1 YYFTRP
7 WKWEEARERFRD
19 ELKAKVGRVS
29 KSDERDA
36 YILWKIYELSLI
48 KRNTHRYFK
57 PLTIIDVELRP
68 LLMKE
73 EMLYRNLQRM
83 RNASVIG
90 VDFGSDVK
98 ILEKMV
104 EDARKEIADKAV
116 LIILRFIDIANS
128 LGLDRDDINGLAGI
142 AGLLVY
148 NKFASYKKSINYLG
162 LYKARGR
169 DGRRNKKY
177 SRKIQ
182 RYLIMLTN
190 TILRKNGETRIP
202 RYRDL
207 RKVLK
212 KIVDIKKSIGLAR
225 DGAGV

>member
-1 YYFTRP
+1 M
-7 WKWEEARERFRD
+7 
-19 ELKAKVGRVS
+19 
-29 KSDERDA
+29 
-36 YILWKIYELSLI
+36 I
-48 KRNTHRYFK
+48 
-57 PLTIIDVELRP
+57 
-68 LLMKE
+68 
-73 EMLYRNLQRM
+73 
-83 RNASVIG
+83 
-90 VDFGSDVK
+90 
-98 ILEKMV
+98 
-104 EDARKEIADKAV
+104 
-116 LIILRFIDIANS
+116 NS
-128 LGLDRDDINGLAGI
+128 
-142 AGLLVY
+142 
-148 NKFASYKKSINYLG
+148 ASYKKSINYLG

>member
-1 YYFTRP
+1 
-7 WKWEEARERFRD
+7 
-19 ELKAKVGRVS
+19 
-29 KSDERDA
+29 
-36 YILWKIYELSLI
+36 
-48 KRNTHRYFK
+48 
-57 PLTIIDVELRP
+57 
-68 LLMKE
+68 MKE

-98 ILEKMV
+98 MLEKMV

-148 NKFASYKKSINYLG
+148 DKFTSYKKSINYLG